1 MRIVLNGQQA
11 FGQAVLEALI
21 DRGDNVV
28 AVYCEPDDNPSRPD
42 PLHQSAQDR
51 GIQVLQPKNFKGEQ
65 VLSEFKSLKPDL
77 GVMAY
82 VTRIVPA
89 SFLNAPVHG
98 TIQYHPSLLPAHRG
112 PSSMNWPIIQGEE
125 ETGLTIFWPDE
136 GLDTGPILMQKK
148 VTIESSDTLGSLYFN
163 KLYPLGVEA
172 LLESIDLVKKGNAP
186 RVFQDESKASYESW
200 CNDDAALIDWNQS
213 TVNIYNL
220 IRGCNP
226 QPGSWAEHTEGIV
239 RFYDAK
245 IAAMK
250 GEPGSIIATTSEGI
264 VVATGDGS
272 VEILRLRENDG
283 PKIPAVDTT
292 LRVGTSFNLG

>member
-21 DRGDNVV
+21 DRGDDVV
-28 AVYCEPDDNPSRPD
+28 AVYCEPGDNPSRPD

-89 SFLNAPVHG
+89 SFLNAPLHG

-148 VTIESSDTLGSLYFN
+148 VTIESGDTLGSLYFN

-186 RVFQDESKASYESW
+186 RVAQDESEASYESW
-200 CNDDAALIDWNQS
+200 CNDDAAMIDWTQS
-213 TVNIYNL
+213 TIHIYNL

-226 QPGSWAEHTEGIV
+226 QPGAWTDHQGGIV
-239 RFYDAK
+239 RFYDVN
-245 IAAMK
+245 IAAMN
-250 GEPGSIIATTSEGI
+250 GEPGSIIATT
-264 VVATGDGS
+264 GDG
-272 VEILRLRENDG
+272 VVFATVDGAIEVLRLRENDG
-283 PKIPAVDTT
+283 PKIRAGESS
-292 LRVGTSFNLG
+292 LGVGTHFGPG

>member
-21 DRGDNVV
+21 DRGDDVV

-98 TIQYHPSLLPAHRG
+98 TIQYHPSLLPTHRG

-148 VTIESSDTLGSLYFN
+148 VTIESGDTLGSLYFN

-200 CNDDAALIDWNQS
+200 CNDDAAMIDWTQS
-213 TVNIYNL
+213 TMNIYNL

-226 QPGSWAEHTEGIV
+226 QPGAWTGHQGGIV
-239 RFYDAK
+239 RFYDVK
-245 IAAMK
+245 IAAMD
-250 GEPGSIIATTSEGI
+250 GEPGSIIANTSDGV
-264 VVATGDGS
+264 VVATVDGAIE
-272 VEILRLRENDG
+272 VMRLRENDG
-283 PKIPAVDTT
+283 PKIRAIDST
-292 LRVGTSFNLG
+292 LGVGASFSRG

>member
-42 PLHQSAQDR
+42 PLHQSAQDHE
-51 GIQVLQPKNFKGEQ
+51 IQVLQPKSFKGEH
-65 VLSEFKSLKPDL
+65 VLSEFKSMEPDL
-77 GVMAY
+77 SVMAY
-82 VTRIVPA
+82 VTSIIPT
-89 SFLNAPVHG
+89 SFLNAPVNG

-112 PSSMNWPIIQGEE
+112 PSSINWPIIQGEE

-148 VTIESSDTLGSLYFN
+148 VAIGSDDTLGSLYFN

-172 LLESIDLVKKGNAP
+172 LLESIDLVEKGNAP
-186 RVFQDESKASYESW
+186 HIIQDESKASYESW
-200 CNDDAALIDWNQS
+200 CNDDAALIDWSQS
-213 TVNIYNL
+213 TINIYNL

-226 QPGSWAEHTEGIV
+226 QPGAWTHHQGSVV
-239 RFYDAK
+239 RFYDVK
-245 IAAMK
+245 IAAMN
-250 GEPGSIIATTSEGI
+250 GTPGSIIATTSDGL
-264 VVATGDGS
+264 VVATVDGAI
-272 VEILRLRENDG
+272 ELLRLRENDG
-283 PKIPAVDTT
+283 PKIRAVEST
-292 LRVGTSFNLG
+292 LGVGASFGPS

>member
-136 GLDTGPILMQKK
+136 GLDTGPILLQKK
-148 VTIESSDTLGSLYFN
+148 VVIEADDTLGSLYFN

-172 LLESIDLVKKGNAP
+172 LLESIDLVKKGKAP
-186 RVFQDESKASYESW
+186 RILQDESEASYESW
-200 CNDDAALIDWNQS
+200 CNDDAAMIDWTQILPKPCDSDSGRCGYNS
-213 TVNIYNL
+213 MALTYTVGKPTDRHKHL
-220 IRGCNP
+220 
-226 QPGSWAEHTEGIV
+226 
-239 RFYDAK
+239 
-245 IAAMK
+245 
-250 GEPGSIIATTSEGI
+250 
-264 VVATGDGS
+264 
-272 VEILRLRENDG
+272 
-283 PKIPAVDTT
+283 
-292 LRVGTSFNLG
+292 

>member
-11 FGQAVLEALI
+11 FGQAVLEALL
-21 DRGDNVV
+21 DRGDEVV
-28 AVYCEPDDNPSRPD
+28 AVYCEPDDDPSRPD

-51 GIQVLQPKNFKGEQ
+51 GIRVLQPKNFKGEQ

-89 SFLNAPVHG
+89 SFLNAPIHG

-125 ETGLTIFWPDE
+125 ETGLSIFWPDK

-148 VTIESSDTLGSLYFN
+148 VAIESDDTLGSLYFN

-186 RVFQDESKASYESW
+186 RVVQDESKASYESW
-200 CNDDAALIDWNQS
+200 CNDDVAVIDWTQS
-213 TVNIYNL
+213 TINIYNL

-226 QPGSWAEHTEGIV
+226 QPGAWTDCQGGIV

-250 GEPGSIIATTSEGI
+250 GEPGSIIATTGDGV
-264 VVATGDGS
+264 VVATADGAIE
-272 VEILRLRENDG
+272 VLRLRENDG
-283 PKIPAVDTT
+283 PKIRAVESS
-292 LRVGTSFNLG
+292 LGVGAHFDPR